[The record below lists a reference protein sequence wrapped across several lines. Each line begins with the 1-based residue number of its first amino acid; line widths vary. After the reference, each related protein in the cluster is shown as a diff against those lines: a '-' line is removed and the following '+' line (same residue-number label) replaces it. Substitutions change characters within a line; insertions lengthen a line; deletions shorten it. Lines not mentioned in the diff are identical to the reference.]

1 MGAAGGGSAKTSGG
15 NDTGAT
21 PIETSDVTVVEVE
34 GVEIE
39 RGDSSTSSE
48 DAEPIAA
55 VMANTDVRDTPV
67 TMTLAAMA
75 GLLRVVPP
83 GIVDSVIVVPTIVI
97 VVIVI
102 VIVVVVIVVII
113 VVVIVVIIIVVVPST
128 R

>member
-1 MGAAGGGSAKTSGG
+1 MGAAGGRSAKTSGG

-21 PIETSDVTVVEVE
+21 PIETSDVPVVAVV

-39 RGDSSTSSE
+39 RGDSSASSE

-75 GLLRVVPP
+75 GLVRVVPP
-83 GIVDSVIVVPTIVI
+83 GIVDSVIVVPP
-97 VVIVI
+97 I
-102 VIVVVVIVVII
+102 VIVVVIVIVVII
-113 VVVIVVIIIVVVPST
+113 VVIIVVVIIIVVVPSA

>member
-1 MGAAGGGSAKTSGG
+1 M
-15 NDTGAT
+15 
-21 PIETSDVTVVEVE
+21 TVVEVE
-34 GVEIE
+34 AVEIE
-39 RGDSSTSSE
+39 RGDSSASSE

-83 GIVDSVIVVPTIVI
+83 GIVDSVIVVPP
-97 VVIVI
+97 I
-102 VIVVVVIVVII
+102 VIVVVVVIAVIVIAVIVIIVII
-113 VVVIVVIIIVVVPST
+113 VVVLST